1 RATGGRAHRVSR
13 ERFDTAE
20 KALNAV
26 SGHDTVWSNFG
37 YWPHARHYPGAAE
50 ALARRLADAVG
61 LSATDRVLDLGFGM
75 GEQLCLWH
83 RAYGVRQLTGINPS
97 ASQNAVARAHPS
109 TSGFALLHARA
120 EDALP
125 MRGDKTFDK
134 AIALDCAYHFAP
146 RAGVLRRL
154 ATQLVPGGQLALSD
168 LYLPRPP
175 DLAERVALRGLCRLS
190 HIPYANLHQR
200 DAYRAE
206 LEAAGLVLQRFEDM
220 TDAVLAGFARW
231 WRATGRHLR
240 MPARDRRKFAT
251 TAAAIARATARQSLG
266 YALIVAARPPVG
278 RTGEGC

>member
-1 RATGGRAHRVSR
+1 MSR

-37 YWPHARHYPGAAE
+37 YWPHARHYPEAAE
-50 ALARRLADAVG
+50 ALARQLADAAG
-61 LSATDRVLDLGFGM
+61 LQAADRVLDLGCGM
-75 GEQLCLWH
+75 GEQLRLWH
-83 RAYGVRQLTGINPS
+83 RAYGVRQLTGVNPS
-97 ASQNAVARAHPS
+97 ASQNAVARAHPEAEAY
-109 TSGFALLHARA
+109 TVLDARA

-125 MRGDKTFDK
+125 LPAPAVFDK
-134 AIALDCAYHFAP
+134 VIALDCAYHFAS
-146 RAGVLRRL
+146 RAEVLRKVAKQL
-154 ATQLVPGGQLALSD
+154 APGGRFALTD

-175 DLAERVALRGLCRLS
+175 GLAERVALRGLCRLS

-206 LEAAGLVLQRFEDM
+206 LEVEGLVLERFDDI

-231 WRATGRHLR
+231 WRATGRHQR

-251 TAAAIARATARQSLG
+251 TAAVIARTAARHCLG
-266 YALIVAARPPVG
+266 YALIVAARP
-278 RTGEGC
+278 